1 MGASHGKEVYA
12 DYSRESA
19 PGSDAVGLTRRHPS
33 AVGAARLP
41 EVRLFDDGPQVATM
55 YEAFSRGVFLGGG
68 KPCAWERGSTTS
80 SPFESFSFNL
90 MQQRVTHFGSGL
102 LHSCPALESSV
113 VDADALALAEAA
125 TSAVAAAAAA
135 AIAASTTAAASAAT
149 GPEGESKSSASSSPP
164 SSAQPSSSSPVS
176 AAVNAIA
183 TGVKASA
190 CVGLYASNSVE
201 WIVADQACHAY
212 SLVTVPVFDLDTL
225 VRAVDR
231 MGLST
236 VVADEQGAAELLMA
250 IQNGQARG
258 DGTCASV
265 KDLVV
270 ITGSKIS
277 AQLRIFDVGVRVRAF
292 AEMEAAGRAS
302 FRDHVPP
309 CPDEACTIIFGA
321 GAGAQ
326 AGGGGAGASGIVL
339 SHRNMTAALA
349 GLLASG
355 TRVERKDLYMSNTS
369 LAHVHE
375 RVLLA
380 AVWCGAGSV
389 AIPRDECRLTTLLKE
404 DDVAALTAARS
415 MLLFEDLATIK
426 PSLLS
431 GSPAL
436 FRALYDKIIAV
447 QEGQGPDKAR
457 RFRKALA
464 SKMYWLRRGWFRHG
478 MWDGMVFDALRKT
491 LGLTRM
497 RLMFSA
503 LGPLDGRL
511 HDFVRAVVG
520 CPAQAI
526 YGSKECAGF
535 VSVTSQLDFSR
546 GHVGGPLSCCEVRLV
561 SEPGLGYSAHEVS
574 STAPAAVLTATDAE
588 GDAATLVTDAAENK
602 AEVKDSEG
610 SVHSDDSEMAML
622 DNASA
627 MLDSFETKGGHAS
640 AADDGESKI
649 SKDAS
654 KGNGKAKAKAK
665 VEAERCVRGMI
676 YVRGP
681 NVFAGHWNDGNE
693 RNEGKEENKGGP
705 GSGDGW
711 LATGDLGEWMEN
723 GELRVIGRMDE
734 ALRVEPF
741 VPAEGDE
748 GGDGGDAAA
757 VDVHYVVAESI
768 QQCYRKSLLV
778 SQIFVTNTESTDEAL
793 VAVVVPDEAYVR
805 ASLGRQDKKSR
816 KDMGGEKA
824 DIESVYQSTSFKAM
838 LRRDMDLCAER
849 DGLKDYARVLAIAPT
864 SVRFTP
870 ESGFLTPSFKIR
882 RSRVKEHFR
891 REIIAMGK
899 DVLRQVAARRNDLGE
914 GVCRPGDA
922 DRRHHAAMNDQ
933 LL

>member
-19 PGSDAVGLTRRHPS
+19 PGSDVVGLTRRHPS

-41 EVRLFDDGPQVATM
+41 EVRLFDNGPQVATM

-68 KPCAWERGSTTS
+68 KPCAWERGGTTS

-113 VDADALALAEAA
+113 VDAEALALAKADIA
-125 TSAVAAAAAA
+125 AVAAATAATAA
-135 AIAASTTAAASAAT
+135 AIAASATAAASAAT
-149 GPEGESKSSASSSPP
+149 GPGGESKSSASSSPP

-236 VVADEQGAAELLMA
+236 VVADERGAAELLMA

-277 AQLRIFDVGVRVRAF
+277 AQLRAFDVGVRVRAF

-326 AGGGGAGASGIVL
+326 AGGGGAGAPGIVL

-464 SKMYWLRRGWFRHG
+464 SKLYWLRRGWFRHG

-497 RLMFSA
+497 RHMFCA

-535 VSVTSQLDFSR
+535 VSVTSALDFSR

-561 SEPGLGYSAHEVS
+561 SEPGLGYSAHEAS
-574 STAPAAVLTATDAE
+574 SIAPAAVRPTTDAE
-588 GDAATLVTDAAENK
+588 GDAANLVNDAAENK
-602 AEVKDSEG
+602 VEVKDSDG

-627 MLDSFETKGGHAS
+627 MLDSFETKG
-640 AADDGESKI
+640 ESKI

-654 KGNGKAKAKAK
+654 KGNGQAKVKAM

-693 RNEGKEENKGGP
+693 RNEGGNEGGP

-741 VPAEGDE
+741 VPAVKEEEE
-748 GGDGGDAAA
+748 GGDGDHAAA
-757 VDVHYVVAESI
+757 VDVHYAVAESI

-778 SQIFVTNTESTDEAL
+778 SQIFVTNAESTDEAL

-849 DGLKDYARVLAIAPT
+849 DGLEDYARVLAISPT